1 MNTMKSVM
9 SRMAEVTKALEL
21 ASHKIELGAAEDL
34 FNAKDAMNKMI
45 SDVNAELSKLKAAD
59 DAITKA
65 KVEADKIIKAASAN
79 ADKVNAASEKLIA
92 STNKT
97 LMKYGNMFDKIDKQ
111 AKDLGID
118 PKQIPSYNEV
128 DKLYFQVDAA
138 VDALN
143 GYTWTNGDM

>member
-1 MNTMKSVM
+1 MNTTKSVM
-9 SRMAEVTKALEL
+9 ARMAEANKAIEL

-97 LMKYGNMFDKIDKQ
+97 LMKYG
-111 AKDLGID
+111 
-118 PKQIPSYNEV
+118 
-128 DKLYFQVDAA
+128 
-138 VDALN
+138 
-143 GYTWTNGDM
+143 

>member
-1 MNTMKSVM
+1 MSLKSVM
-9 SRMAEVTKALEL
+9 AKVAGIEKERIDL
-21 ASHKIELGAAEDL
+21 ASHQVNLGAAEDL

-45 SDVNAELSKLKAAD
+45 ADVNAELAKLKAAD
-59 DAITKA
+59 EGITKA
-65 KVEADKIIKAASAN
+65 KVEADKIVKAAGAA

-118 PKQIPSYNEV
+118 PKQIPNYNEV

-143 GYTWTNGDM
+143 GYTWTNGDV

>member
-1 MNTMKSVM
+1 
-9 SRMAEVTKALEL
+9 
-21 ASHKIELGAAEDL
+21 LGAAEDL

>member
-1 MNTMKSVM
+1 M
-9 SRMAEVTKALEL
+9 
-21 ASHKIELGAAEDL
+21 
-34 FNAKDAMNKMI
+34 
-45 SDVNAELSKLKAAD
+45 
-59 DAITKA
+59 
-65 KVEADKIIKAASAN
+65 
-79 ADKVNAASEKLIA
+79 
-92 STNKT
+92 
-97 LMKYGNMFDKIDKQ
+97 DKQ